1 MVLRRISG
9 VIFAVV
15 VSFGAPSVGLAQ
27 DLSQVQ
33 APAEFPP
40 LSYSGTQYVDSR
52 GCIFV
57 RAGIDGAVTWVPR
70 VTRQRVPICGAEP
83 TFSEAELALPVIPDP
98 PGTVPPGAEAPETQA
113 AEALATPVVVPE
125 VVATRPT
132 ARSTP
137 VTTAAPKPVEVA
149 VAPAP
154 KALQVK
160 PVAAPAPVQA
170 PVAATTPTPK
180 PVEQVAAVPRMATPV
195 PEGYQRIRVSK
206 VLDVS
211 GGLIPAWKDGRLNPN
226 RGLPKVAERVST
238 KVAPPP
244 VAQSARAPEATAG
257 RYVQVATFGV
267 RANAEATARRLAK
280 TGQPVRIGTVTR
292 KGQPLTLVMMGP
304 FASKVALN
312 QAVSIARGSGFAD
325 AFIR

>member
-9 VIFAVV
+9 VVFAAV
-15 VSFGAPSVGLAQ
+15 VSFGAPNAGMAQ

-40 LSYSGTQYVDSR
+40 FSYTGTQYVDSR

-83 TFSEAELALPVIPDP
+83 TFSAAELALPVIPDP
-98 PGTVPPGAEAPETQA
+98 PGTVPPGAKAPETQA
-113 AEALATPVVVPE
+113 AEASAPVVVVPE

-132 ARSTP
+132 KRSVPATK
-137 VTTAAPKPVEVA
+137 AEPKPVEVA
-149 VAPAP
+149 AAPAP
-154 KALQVK
+154 KVPEVK
-160 PVAAPAPVQA
+160 PVVAVAPATA
-170 PVAATTPTPK
+170 PVVAPEPAAMAQTVAVAPQTTT
-180 PVEQVAAVPRMATPV
+180 RV

-211 GGLIPAWKDGRLNPN
+211 GGLVPAWKDGRLNPN
-226 RGLPKVAERVST
+226 RGLPQVTERVST

-244 VAQSARAPEATAG
+244 VARSARAAEATAG

-267 RANAEATARRLAK
+267 RSNAEATARRLAK
-280 TGQPVRIGTVTR
+280 TGQLVRLGTVTR

-304 FASKVALN
+304 FSSGSDVS
-312 QAVSIARGSGFAD
+312 QAVAVARGAGFDD
-325 AFIR
+325 AFVR